1 MRRSTSSG
9 VSPNFPYSA
18 IFDHTSSEM
27 RIVFIGCVLSSQSEL
42 NGFNSEIVVQQIQ
55 LCKKKMSGQTG
66 MPCA

>member
-1 MRRSTSSG
+1 
-9 VSPNFPYSA
+9 
-18 IFDHTSSEM
+18 M